1 MSQNPWSRPKPPD
14 ATVSEDPKPPNH
26 ATAFFS
32 NDLKNVTQVAET
44 LAAHGGGA
52 LSGDLALDLVLNNL
66 VEQARDVSGA
76 TGAAIALTRDG
87 EMVCR
92 ATTGNNAPDLGMRV
106 DTGSGLAG
114 DCLRTGELQQCRD
127 TETEPRVNA
136 EACRRLGVR
145 SMLVAPIVD
154 AAGVFGILQVF
165 SAWPNSFGE
174 REISALQALI
184 PRIAESKREAEA
196 GISVA
201 PPTAQPDLALPP
213 ASEPIAV
220 ADDRVNLF
228 EADLLP
234 IDEAQ
239 SSKGNEIWSAVLVIL
254 VICAAV
260 LLGLVVG
267 WRGLNKGGASTPPS
281 NQTTVSAPAANSPEN
296 VASVQTPPA
305 VLPESPAPAPVAK
318 APAAQPQPP
327 VGGLLV
333 TENGKVIYRT
343 PQSGSAAASPASAAP
358 ARSGTWLVHRVQPEY
373 PPEAKAQNLQGP
385 VVLDIEIHGDGT
397 VGNINLAS
405 GNPILASAAEQAVKQ
420 WRYKPYFVDGH
431 PVESQARI
439 TIRFT
444 LPRN

>member
-1 MSQNPWSRPKPPD
+1 MSQNPWPRSKSPD
-14 ATVSEDPKPPNH
+14 VTPSEEPKPPNH

-76 TGAAIALTRDG
+76 TGAAIALVRGG

-92 ATTGNNAPDLGMRV
+92 ATTGDNAPDLGMRV
-106 DTGSGLAG
+106 DTASGLAG

-154 AAGVFGILQVF
+154 AGGVFGILQVF

-196 GISVA
+196 GIPVA
-201 PPTAQPDLALPP
+201 PPAAEPDTTSPP
-213 ASEPIAV
+213 AAEQSVV

-228 EADLLP
+228 EADFLP
-234 IDEAQ
+234 VDEAQ
-239 SSKGNEIWSAVLVIL
+239 VSRGNEIWSAVLVIL

-260 LLGLVVG
+260 LLGMVVG
-267 WRGLNKGGASTPPS
+267 WRGLNKGGASGPPS
-281 NQTTVSAPAANSPEN
+281 NQTT
-296 VASVQTPPA
+296 
-305 VLPESPAPAPVAK
+305 APAPVANSAENRASEQAPPAALPESSAPAQTAK
-318 APAAQPQPP
+318 APAPPQPP

-343 PQSGSAAASPASAAP
+343 PQSGSAAAPPASAAT
-358 ARSGTWLVHRVQPEY
+358 AHSGTWLVHRVQPEY

-405 GNPILASAAEQAVKQ
+405 GNPILANAAEQAVKQ

-444 LPRN
+444 LPRD